1 MPPETVRD
9 LREDIARVETAIASL
24 TARLDER
31 CKGHGEKIN
40 DCCHTLYGNGSPG
53 VKTRV
58 ERLEGKVSIVWAAIG
73 AGGAALI
80 GLVVDAAWRAMNR

>member
-1 MPPETVRD
+1 MPPDTVRD
-9 LREDIARVETAIASL
+9 LRLDIARVESAVLAL

-31 CKGHGEKIN
+31 CKGHGEKID
-40 DCCHTLYGNGSPG
+40 DCAHTLFGNGSPG

-58 ERLEGKVSIVWAAIG
+58 ERLEGKMSIIWAAIG